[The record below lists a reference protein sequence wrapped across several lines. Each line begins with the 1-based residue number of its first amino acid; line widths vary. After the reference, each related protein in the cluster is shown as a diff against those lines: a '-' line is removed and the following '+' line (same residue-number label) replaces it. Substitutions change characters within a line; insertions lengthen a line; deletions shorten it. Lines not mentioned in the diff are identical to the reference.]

1 LYLFIYQRKIMADAV
16 IVSTART
23 GLAKSWRGS
32 LNMTHGATLGGH
44 AVEHAIKR
52 AKIDPAEVEDVIMGC
67 ANPEGATGW
76 NIARQVALRAG
87 CPVSV
92 PGMTINRFCS
102 SGLQT
107 IATAANSIV
116 AGEGNIYV
124 AGGVESISLVQQE
137 MNKSN
142 FEDSW
147 LKQNKPAIY
156 WPMLATAENVA
167 KRYNISR
174 ELQDRY
180 GVESQLRAAKARA
193 EGKFSDEIVPITVKM
208 KVVDKNTGQETIKE
222 VTLSQDEGIRADTTY
237 EGVSQIKPAIE
248 GGCIS
253 AGNASQFSDG
263 ASAVVVMN
271 AKLAEQRGLAP
282 LGIFRGFA
290 VAGLEPDEMG
300 IGPVYAIPKLLKKAG
315 LKVEDIGLWELNE
328 AFAVQ
333 VIYCRDKLGI
343 DPNKINVN
351 GGAIAVGHPYGVSG
365 ARLTGHA
372 LIEGKRRGVKYVVVT
387 MCIGGG
393 QGAAGLFE
401 VA

>member
-1 LYLFIYQRKIMADAV
+1 MTDAV

-52 AKIDPAEVEDVIMGC
+52 AKIDAAEVDDVIMGC

-107 IATAANSIV
+107 IATAANSVI

-142 FEDSW
+142 FEDGW

-174 ELQDRY
+174 EAQDRY

-193 EGKFSDEIVPITVKM
+193 EGKFNDEIVPITVNMKM
-208 KVVDKNTGQETIKE
+208 VDKNTGQETIKE
-222 VTLSQDEGIRADTTY
+222 VTLAQDEGIRADTTY

-271 AKLAEQRGLAP
+271 AKLAEQRGLKP

-343 DPNKINVN
+343 DPSKINVN